1 MIKTDLQPK
10 LSIITVNLNNAAGLR
25 KTIESVIS
33 QTFTDYEYL
42 IIDGG
47 STDGSLDIIKEFA
60 DRMSYWVSEPD
71 GGIYNAMNKG
81 IAWATG
87 DWIIFMNSGDVFR
100 NIEVLE
106 NVFNRNIEAKTQI
119 LYGNTLVKGLN
130 KLVEPPAKITK
141 DFFLTGTICHQSLFA
156 RRDLFDRIGNFN
168 YTYKIISDKE
178 WLLHVYISKNHFT
191 YLNLDISIWDPIG
204 FSSKNHDL
212 FYKELKTLEK
222 QYFSSFEILIFRIK
236 NKYMKYKNKLNSN
249 RKIFSNV

>member
-10 LSIITVNLNNAAGLR
+10 LSIITVNLSNATGLR

-119 LYGNTLVKGLN
+119 
-130 KLVEPPAKITK
+130 
-141 DFFLTGTICHQSLFA
+141 
-156 RRDLFDRIGNFN
+156 
-168 YTYKIISDKE
+168 
-178 WLLHVYISKNHFT
+178 
-191 YLNLDISIWDPIG
+191 
-204 FSSKNHDL
+204 
-212 FYKELKTLEK
+212 
-222 QYFSSFEILIFRIK
+222 
-236 NKYMKYKNKLNSN
+236 
-249 RKIFSNV
+249 